1 MNSYFK
7 CLQLFSNV
15 FGDGW
20 QEPALAHTITK
31 IPQEKSCKNVYVFIV
46 TCTVYKDLKKKLN
59 KKFEKEKLC

>member
-1 MNSYFK
+1 MF
-7 CLQLFSNV
+7 

-46 TCTVYKDLKKKLN
+46 TCTVYNDLKKKLN